1 MTCHFWCL
9 IGILLG
15 VERMDN
21 EFVITKR
28 IAKQGNKSIICIPTC
43 LCDVLKPAMLVK
55 VTIQVVNGVEE

>member
-1 MTCHFWCL
+1 
-9 IGILLG
+9 
-15 VERMDN
+15 MDN

-43 LCDVLKPAMLVK
+43 LSDVLKPAMLVK